1 VADWDAEDRAT
12 LEAEGIPTIAADK
25 RVKVGIE
32 AVQHRLERAGDGKPR
47 LFVFRN
53 ALVETDPDLVDAKK
67 PTCLAD
73 EIDGYVWADKDNKDE
88 PVKRDDHAA
97 DCLRYACMNFDSPGA
112 FGFSDV
118 SLPAKRQVLVART
131 NSRSWTN
138 DNKASNNRWRLE

>member
-1 VADWDAEDRAT
+1 
-12 LEAEGIPTIAADK
+12 
-25 RVKVGIE
+25 
-32 AVQHRLERAGDGKPR
+32 VQHRLERAGDGKPR

-88 PVKRDDHAA
+88 PVKRDDHSVDA
-97 DCLRYACMNFDSPGA
+97 LRYMTLHFDSPGA

-118 SLPAKRQVLVART
+118 SLPSAKRQVLVAR
-131 NSRSWTN
+131 SPAPRSWTGE
-138 DNKASNNRWRLE
+138 KASHNRWRLE